1 MFAHYKNLQSLQHHA
16 KGATHTSQGKRP
28 GSVGGYISQAESLLH
43 KLAILFALLST
54 LIHASADQPTL
65 TLQAAHEAALRDHPR
80 IKVGELLA
88 LASRERTK
96 EARSAYFPQ
105 ISGSIVAVG
114 TAEENT
120 RLAAVNG
127 LNNSSIFE
135 RNAEGLLI
143 SQLITDFGR
152 TANLVGAAKARAEAD
167 EKNAEATKEQILL
180 AVDGAYFGALQA
192 QSVTRVA
199 RQTIDVRRIFLDQV
213 STLATNKLR
222 SALDV
227 DFARVNLADAT
238 LLLKRSQNDLQAAFA
253 TLAALMGNP
262 NPPDGSTNEL
272 YPFNYRLEEQP
283 LPAGMSTN
291 VAGFVEQAL
300 ETRPDLLSLR
310 YQVQG
315 ANRFARAERDARLP
329 SISALGSAGV
339 VPIRDPALP
348 DTYAA
353 AGLTMSIPI
362 FAGGLYTARQH
373 EAELRAQAAAEIVRD
388 LENQIV
394 RDVRIGWLNAENAY
408 ERLEITRELLENAK
422 HAYELAEARY
432 KAGSSSIVEL
442 NQAQLNEVSAEIT
455 YAQTQYEYLIRRS
468 ALDFQTGTLR

>member
-1 MFAHYKNLQSLQHHA
+1 VQLFSKALF
-16 KGATHTSQGKRP
+16 
-28 GSVGGYISQAESLLH
+28 ILLTT
-43 KLAILFALLST
+43 ILFA
-54 LIHASADQPTL
+54 SADPLQIL
-65 TLQAAHEAALRDHPR
+65 TLKAAHEAALSGHPR

-88 LASRERTK
+88 LASRERTR
-96 EARSAYFPQ
+96 EARSAFFPQ
-105 ISGSIVAVG
+105 LSGSIVAVG
-114 TAEENT
+114 TAQENT
-120 RLAAVNG
+120 RLAAMNG
-127 LNNSSIFE
+127 LNNSSVFE
-135 RNAEGLLI
+135 RNAEGVMI

-152 TANLVGAAKARAEAD
+152 TANLVGTAKARAEA
-167 EKNAEATKEQILL
+167 EAKSAEATKEQILL
-180 AVDGAYFGALQA
+180 AVDDAYFGALQA

-199 RQTIDVRRIFLDQV
+199 RQTIDVRQVFLDRV

-222 SALDV
+222 SELDV

-238 LLLKRSQNDLQAAFA
+238 LLLKRSQNDLQAAFG

-262 NPPDGSTNEL
+262 NPPEGSTNEL

-291 VAGFVEQAL
+291 VATFVEMAL
-300 ETRPDLLSLR
+300 KTRPDLLSLR
-310 YQVQG
+310 FEHE
-315 ANRFARAERDARLP
+315 AAHRFAYAERDARYP
-329 SISALGSAGV
+329 SISAIGSAGV
-339 VPIRDPALP
+339 VPIRDPVLP
-348 DTYAA
+348 DSYAA

-362 FAGGLYTARQH
+362 FAGGLYVARQH
-373 EAELRAQAAAEIVRD
+373 EAEIRAQAAAETVHD
-388 LENQIV
+388 LENRIV

-422 HAYELAEARY
+422 HAYELADARY

-468 ALDFQTGTLR
+468 ALDFQTGTLH